1 MPEKREKVREIPTV
15 EGTLRLS
22 ETLTPYITLE
32 NLERCPSFAWKQM
45 MGTRA
50 RRTKFVCIN
59 DDMKNPS
66 TAVSQILH
74 ELFLSIWPKRSQF
87 ELPYHLKNRY
97 AHIDEFTAAQERRHV
112 AAAIEDI
119 ARARAASASQLT
131 QDFQHTQEDKEDKV
145 DESASP
151 TSKWRSRKAS
161 A

>member
-1 MPEKREKVREIPTV
+1 
-15 EGTLRLS
+15 
-22 ETLTPYITLE
+22 
-32 NLERCPSFAWKQM
+32 

-59 DDMKNPS
+59 DDMKHPS
-66 TAVSQILH
+66 AAVSQILH

-97 AHIDEFTAAQERRHV
+97 AHIDEYNAAQERRQI
-112 AAAIEDI
+112 AAGIAVVIMLLIAFVFRAELRAMFGFQDI

-131 QDFQHTQEDKEDKV
+131 QDFQQAQDEEEDA
-145 DESASP
+145 DEKPKANTNP
-151 TSKWRSRKAS
+151 TSPKNKRRSRKAS